1 MFHVC
6 SNVLLISSSFFG
18 SIASSY
24 YFSVVSFCFLAS
36 FISFLM
42 CNLVFFIWTLPPT
55 STALSYINCS
65 KSSNVVALSFVSLCC
80 KCCWYLLQNVSEI
93 IFYEILFSLLI
104 LSISFCIFI
113 VIVVW
118 SVLFVPFTSEYS
130 LLKNEGF
137 HWGFLQK
144 IWPNPQFSADLV
156 TFTEEIL
163 NEKLHFLYSDSFS
176 FITKLFIFL

>member
-6 SNVLLISSSFFG
+6 SSLLLISSSFFW
-18 SIASSY
+18 SIAFSY
-24 YFSVVSFCFLAS
+24 YFSIVSFCFWLLL
-36 FISFLM
+36 FLFW
-42 CNLVFFIWTLPPT
+42 CVIWWFFIWILPTT

-118 SVLFVPFTSEYS
+118 SVLFVPFSLEYS
-130 LLKNEGF
+130 LLKK
-137 HWGFLQK
+137 WS
-144 IWPNPQFSADLV
+144 QFSANLV
-156 TFTEEIL
+156 TFPAEIL
-163 NEKLHFLYSDSFS
+163 NGKLHFLCSDSS
-176 FITKLFIFL
+176 SWIIKLFIFL

>member
-18 SIASSY
+18 SIASSC

-80 KCCWYLLQNVSEI
+80 KCCWYLFRNVSEI
-93 IFYEILFSLLI
+93 IFYEVLFSLLI
-104 LSISFCIFI
+104 LAISF
-113 VIVVW
+113 
-118 SVLFVPFTSEYS
+118 
-130 LLKNEGF
+130 
-137 HWGFLQK
+137 
-144 IWPNPQFSADLV
+144 
-156 TFTEEIL
+156 
-163 NEKLHFLYSDSFS
+163 LHFYCYCCMVSLVCSFHFRILTAQKWRFPLRFS
-176 FITKLFIFL
+176 SENMTKSAVFCGFGHIYWRNP

>member
-42 CNLVFFIWTLPPT
+42 CNLVFFIWILPTT

-80 KCCWYLLQNVSEI
+80 KCCWYLFRNVSEI

-104 LSISFCIFI
+104 LAISFCIFI

-118 SVLFVPFTSEYS
+118 SVLFVPFGSEYS
-130 LLKNEGF
+130 LLKK
-137 HWGFLQK
+137 W
-144 IWPNPQFSADLV
+144 
-156 TFTEEIL
+156 
-163 NEKLHFLYSDSFS
+163 SFS
-176 FITKLFIFL
+176 LRISSENVIKSAVFCGFGHIYWRNP